1 MEIVNIRQI
10 ELDHYLLADWEEI
23 FQKNEIKIDDNN
35 IIDLIITV
43 SKLYE
48 QYGSISMEN
57 LQRKITMHRINSKNS
72 VIPSSLNNAGC
83 YENLF
88 VLIGFFKN
96 KAKIRTIF
104 LDRLFNHDKSYLRKI
119 FYIGSLSDISFFVN
133 NIIDLIL
140 PITKKLNI
148 EVFPIV
154 FCGKRFSYLKHQSL
168 LI

>member
-48 QYGSISMEN
+48 QYGSISLEN

-88 VLIGFFKN
+88 VLIGFLKTKQKFEP
-96 KAKIRTIF
+96 
-104 LDRLFNHDKSYLRKI
+104 
-119 FYIGSLSDISFFVN
+119 FF
-133 NIIDLIL
+133 
-140 PITKKLNI
+140 
-148 EVFPIV
+148 
-154 FCGKRFSYLKHQSL
+154 
-168 LI
+168 